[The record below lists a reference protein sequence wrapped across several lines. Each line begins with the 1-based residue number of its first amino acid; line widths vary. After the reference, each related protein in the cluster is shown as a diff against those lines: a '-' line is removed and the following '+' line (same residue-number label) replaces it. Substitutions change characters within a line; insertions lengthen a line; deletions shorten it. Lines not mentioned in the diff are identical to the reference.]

1 MDLQHAYLAP
11 PCFINLNIHI
21 HMIWQ
26 GVISS
31 HQTMHFDLIST
42 QVNAHP
48 NKQHNTPSK
57 LSTLQHDCHHP
68 DGSSWWRYKPFP
80 NITMT
85 FLNFACVIWHTALDR
100 TSRTWGFKF

>member
-26 GVISS
+26 RVNSS
-31 HQTMHFDLIST
+31 HQGMHFDLIST

-57 LSTLQHDCHHP
+57 LSTLQHDTT
-68 DGSSWWRYKPFP
+68 SWWRYKPSP
-80 NITMT
+80 NIIMT
-85 FLNFACVIWHTALDR
+85 FLNFACVIWHTALGR
-100 TSRTWGFKF
+100 TYRNWGFKF